1 MAIQPIWA
9 SLQLW
14 GRAKEIHFLW
24 KDNITSSWHKRKQNS
39 WQELE
44 EAIAKELHEAE
55 GLTGQPRG
63 STYKEADFEAMRR
76 VQMDSF
82 QEDY

>member
-24 KDNITSSWHKRKQNS
+24 KDNIISTNRSKYNS

-44 EAIAKELHEAE
+44 EAIAKELHEEE
-55 GLTGQPRG
+55 GLTGEPPG